1 MKKGT
6 RACTVCLWATRLV
19 LGILVALCFLMP
31 QGVALFSRMRPLHDS
46 ARKAILIGYYLCMA
60 PNSLALLALE
70 SLLRRTRRGEVFL
83 RQNVRLLR
91 RLIWYCATTAVICLV
106 CAWFYLP
113 LLFLVVV
120 LTFLCLV
127 IGVVAQVIDQATALR
142 EEHDLTV

>member
-1 MKKGT
+1 MKQGS
-6 RACTVCLWATRLV
+6 RACSVCLWATRLV
-19 LGILVALCFLMP
+19 LALLVALCFWMP

-83 RQNVRLLR
+83 RQNVRLLH
-91 RLIWYCATTAVICLV
+91 RLNWYCAATAVICLV

-120 LTFLCLV
+120 LVFLCLV
-127 IGVVAQVIDQATALR
+127 IAVVAQVIDQATTLR

>member
-6 RACTVCLWATRLV
+6 RACSVCLWATRLV
-19 LGILVALCFLMP
+19 LALLVALCFWMP
-31 QGVALFSRMRPLHDS
+31 RGVALFARLRPLHDD
-46 ARKAILIGYYLCMA
+46 ARQAILIGYYLCMA

-91 RLIWYCATTAVICLV
+91 RLIWYCAATAVICLV
-106 CAWFYLP
+106 CARFYLP

-120 LTFLCLV
+120 LAFLCLV